1 MLYLMYIFNKCLLTG
16 RLLRGDKPISKDIY
30 SENMLMKA
38 AWYYY
43 KENFTQNEIA
53 DILDISRN
61 KVVRLLD
68 KARAEGIVQF
78 QIKGHSTN
86 CLQIEKELK
95 AAFSL
100 PDAFVVPA
108 LPKSME
114 ISNSLARAAAQY
126 LQNKLQKNDLV
137 GFGWGRAVSKTIE
150 NLTLEPDRNI
160 SVVTLTGG
168 VNYYFH
174 NRRSPDKGMEKFQE
188 IHVIPAPFLAST
200 EEMAERILTEPSV
213 KEILDLALLSK
224 YVVIGIGGVY
234 QDATIIKEEKMTL
247 NELAFI
253 KQQNAVGD
261 ILGQF
266 FDRNG
271 NVIDLPHH
279 KRLIGTSLTSIRK
292 MKNVIAVA
300 GGEKKVEAI
309 YGALKGNYMH
319 TLITDELTA
328 TSLISMEVNK

>member
-1 MLYLMYIFNKCLLTG
+1 MLNKCL
-16 RLLRGDKPISKDIY
+16 RADQLLRGDKQISQDIY
-30 SENMLMKA
+30 SENLLIKV

-53 DILDISRN
+53 DILDLSRN

-68 KARAEGIVQF
+68 KARSEGIVHF
-78 QIKGHSTN
+78 QIKGHGTN
-86 CLQIEKELK
+86 CLNIEKDLK
-95 AAFSL
+95 STFSL

-108 LPKSME
+108 LPKTNELSD
-114 ISNSLARAAAQY
+114 SLSRAAAQY
-126 LQNKLQKNDLV
+126 LQNKLQQNDLV

-150 NLTLEPDRNI
+150 NLNLEPDRNI

-174 NRRSPDKGMEKFQE
+174 NRRPPDKGIEKFQE

-200 EEMAERILTEPSV
+200 EEMAKRILSEPSV
-213 KEILDLALLSK
+213 KEILDLAFLTK
-224 YVVIGIGGVY
+224 YVAIGIGGVY
-234 QDATIIKEEKMTL
+234 PDATIIKVEKMTI
-247 NELAFI
+247 NELTFI

-266 FDRNG
+266 FDIDG

-279 KRLIGTSLTSIRK
+279 KRLIGTTLSALRK
-292 MKNVIAVA
+292 MNNVIAVA
-300 GGEKKVEAI
+300 GGEKKIEAI
-309 YGALKGNYMH
+309 YGALKGNYIH
-319 TLITDELTA
+319 TLITDEMTA
-328 TSLISMEVNK
+328 NSLINMEVKDD